1 MAAIASTP
9 MRTDLDEPQ
18 QGEESGPFASRRSQ
32 PDAGWLAHVTW
43 TQVGTALNTLGVF
56 VAIGLGAVALG
67 IAVNNSGGS
76 TKVVTQAAS
85 APATTQPAAAAATGP
100 VQASL
105 GDGPGGPPNAGSMWI
120 GLSRSSAVADGKV
133 SFHVANVG
141 HIVHEF
147 VVIQTDKRAN
157 GLGTGQRVPE
167 NGNVGETGDVQPG
180 TNKSLSLK
188 LKPGHYALICN
199 IPGHYAAGMHADF
212 TVR

>member
-1 MAAIASTP
+1 MP
-9 MRTDLDEPQ
+9 TDLEDRE
-18 QGEESGPFASRRSQ
+18 QGTESGPFAGRRGE

-76 TKVVTQAAS
+76 TKVVTQAA
-85 APATTQPAAAAATGP
+85 APATAAAPAAAATGP

-105 GDGPGGPPNAGSMWI
+105 GDGPGGPPNAGAMWI

-133 SFHVANVG
+133 SFHVSNVG

-180 TNKSLSLK
+180 TNKSVSLK

-199 IPGHYAAGMHADF
+199 LPGHYAAGMHTDF
-212 TVR
+212 TVK